1 MRQDLGGPV
10 FADHTIPGVGVPRAT
25 ASGVIGVLVADLT
38 DPCSARI
45 IDGVQHQIF
54 LADHL
59 ALVCSTG
66 DDPLR
71 EIAQLERLR
80 RLRAR
85 GVILVGG
92 GVRGLRHR
100 LELSKLLKDFLR
112 RGAEVVLCGRP
123 PLPGLPQ
130 ATAITFDNIG
140 GTIKLIEFLTG
151 LGHRRIGYLTGPSH
165 DTATRERLR
174 GFRTATRE
182 HDPSLVVEGAVTW
195 DSGWRGS
202 QELLRHNEVTAIVAA
217 NDLMARGA
225 LAAARALGH
234 AVPGQ
239 LSVAGFGD
247 AGFCRDTRPPLTTVR
262 LPLQEAGA
270 EAGRLA
276 CGIGVRPRTG
286 VLRLGSD
293 LVVRRTTGVTK

>member
-1 MRQDLGGPV
+1 MRRDLGWPMP
-10 FADHTIPGVGVPRAT
+10 ADDVIPGDGGAQAT

-38 DPCSARI
+38 DPFSARI
-45 IDGVQHQIF
+45 IDGVQHQMF

-71 EIAQLERLR
+71 EIAQLDRLR

-85 GVILVGG
+85 GVILIGG
-92 GVRGLRHR
+92 TVRGLRHR

-112 RGAEVVLCGRP
+112 RGADVVLCGRP
-123 PLPGLPQ
+123 PLPGLHQ
-130 ATAITFDNIG
+130 ASTITFDNVG
-140 GTIKLIEFLTG
+140 GTIRLIEFLIG
-151 LGHRRIGYLTGPSH
+151 LGHRRIGYLTGPPR
-165 DTATRERLR
+165 DPATRERLR
-174 GFRTATRE
+174 GFRAATRE
-182 HDPSLVVEGAVTW
+182 HDPRLVVEGAFTW
-195 DSGWRGS
+195 DSGWRAS
-202 QELLRHNEVTAIVAA
+202 QELLRHNDVTAIVAA

-225 LAAARALGH
+225 LAAARALGK

-276 CGIGVRPRTG
+276 CGIGAPPRTG
-286 VLRLGSD
+286 VLRLGSE
-293 LVVRRTTGVTK
+293 LVVRRTTGVRS